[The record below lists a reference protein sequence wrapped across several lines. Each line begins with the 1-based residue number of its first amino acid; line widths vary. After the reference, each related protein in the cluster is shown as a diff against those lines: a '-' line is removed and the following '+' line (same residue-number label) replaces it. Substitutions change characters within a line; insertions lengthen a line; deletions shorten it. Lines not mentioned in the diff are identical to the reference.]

1 MKTIE
6 VISCNQHEG
15 AMDEFNRRSETVEE
29 RIRELKGKEKTLETE
44 TESKGGTRRK
54 TDSTWS

>member
-6 VISCNQHEG
+6 VISCNQHKD

-44 TESKGGTRRK
+44 TESKGGTKRK
-54 TDSTWS
+54 ADSAWS